1 MADRPIA
8 HRWYAALYDRLARP
22 QDERLTALRR
32 TVAGGAAG
40 RVLEVGCGTGLNFA
54 HYDWSRVRN
63 LEAAEPDPHMRLRA
77 ETRLRSLPAAQRERV
92 RLTGARAESLP
103 FPDQSFDNVVCTLVL
118 CSVQDLEQS
127 IRELRRVITAS
138 GELRLLE
145 HVRANGFA
153 AGVQQ
158 AVQPVY
164 GWFSAG
170 CRLNRDTKSALV
182 AGGFE
187 VEVLQWTAFGPL
199 LPAFVAVAR
208 PIA

>member
-1 MADRPIA
+1 MTNRPIA
-8 HRWYAALYDRLARP
+8 HRLSAALYDRLARP
-22 QDERLTALRR
+22 QDEKLASLRR
-32 TVAGGAAG
+32 AVVGGAAG

-54 HYDWSRVRN
+54 YYDWSHVQS
-63 LEAAEPDPHMRLRA
+63 LEATEPDPHMRRRA
-77 ETRLRSLPAAQRERV
+77 ATRLQSLPEPQRGRV
-92 RLTGARAESLP
+92 TLSDARAESLP
-103 FPDQSFDNVVCTLVL
+103 FADESFDSAVCTLVL